1 VLEKLSLI
9 FKGATKSTGLTNV
22 KVSILLDNALQHFS
36 RGGKKTF
43 FLKKKLFNAGT
54 VMDWGYLN
62 PLGTELAFDFSSPLD
77 MSKVTGK

>member
-1 VLEKLSLI
+1 MLKITLCLYVLLFCLIIAVLEKLSLI

-43 FLKKKLFNAGT
+43 FF
-54 VMDWGYLN
+54 
-62 PLGTELAFDFSSPLD
+62 
-77 MSKVTGK
+77 